1 MKMLKN
7 FFVVLVVFLLI
18 CFGIYAPYVAA
29 QIQDTNIMGQVLFHK
44 MPSVQ
49 IQVQEANNVL
59 LTLKVMSEIDSV
71 LDIPEALAVRTQEE
85 TLGIA
90 RSTLDSY
97 RAAGV
102 IEEYTEESVR
112 VSVFLG
118 QRKENPE
125 RNIIFWSIQIRGT
138 VGSEL
143 FESTISIDDA
153 SGKVLR
159 INFTGKHWSG
169 PTEREVLLN
178 TFAQTFLSELGIYES
193 HNIDISELQKIRLD
207 GMVCGLA
214 YQLTDP
220 MYGKTT
226 LEFRSDSINYTIY
239 TAFANNPSNE
249 QIIGSS
255 ELIN

>member
-29 QIQDTNIMGQVLFHK
+29 QIQDTNILGQELFHK
-44 MPSVQ
+44 VPSVQ

-71 LDIPEALAVRTQEE
+71 LDIPEALAVLTQEE
-85 TLGIA
+85 ALGIA

-102 IEEYTEESVR
+102 IEEYTEDSAR

-125 RNIIFWSIQIRGT
+125 HNCVFWNIQIRGT
-138 VGSEL
+138 VGNEV
-143 FESTISIDDA
+143 FEATISIDDV
-153 SGKVLR
+153 SGKV
-159 INFTGKHWSG
+159 IGVHFTGKHWADQI
-169 PTEREVLLN
+169 EREDLLT
-178 TFAQTFLSELGIYES
+178 TFTTLFLSELGITERD
-193 HNIDISELQKIRLD
+193 NIVLSTPKEIHMD
-207 GMVCGLA
+207 GVVCGFA
-214 YQLTDP
+214 YELVDP
-220 MYGKTT
+220 SYGKTI
-226 LEFRSDSINYTIY
+226 LEFRSDNRDFIVFTVFPNASKTEETTN
-239 TAFANNPSNE
+239 
-249 QIIGSS
+249 SS
-255 ELIN
+255 ELTH